1 MKDYTTL
8 SSQEKMDLY
17 LKSKSLSADEYAKLE
32 NNLIAKG
39 DAQPDDKSQLGFQDY
54 TFKDV
59 SFLNDK
65 NNIVN
70 EINSLNIDDKDK
82 RYLRK
87 LSKMESGYNPKIRN
101 QFGYMGLYQF
111 GKPALQA
118 VKMTEDEYINDSQ
131 KQHKAALRLMD
142 INTKGLEKYYGS
154 TFNGIKLNKH
164 NLAAAAQLGGRGT
177 VNKLLSGK
185 INDFKDGNG
194 ISIFKYL
201 KLFENI

>member
-1 MKDYTTL
+1 MDYTKL
-8 SSQEKMDLY
+8 SPQEKMELY
-17 LKSKSLSADEYAKLE
+17 LKNKSLSPEEYGKFE
-32 NNLIAKG
+32 QNLIAKG
-39 DAQPDDKSQLGFQDY
+39 DAQVDDKNQLGFQDY
-54 TFKDV
+54 AFKDV

-70 EINSLNIDDKDK
+70 EINSLNIDEKDK

-118 VKMTEDEYINDSQ
+118 VGMTEDEYINNSQ
-131 KQHKAALRLMD
+131 KQHQAALKLMD

-154 TFNGIKLNKH
+154 TFRGIKLNKH
-164 NLAAAAQLGGRGT
+164 NLAAAEIGRAH
-177 VNKLLSGK
+177 V
-185 INDFKDGNG
+185 
-194 ISIFKYL
+194 
-201 KLFENI
+201 

>member
-1 MKDYTTL
+1 M
-8 SSQEKMDLY
+8 ELY
-17 LKSKSLSADEYAKLE
+17 LKNKSLSPEEYGKFE
-32 NNLIAKG
+32 QNLIAKG
-39 DAQPDDKSQLGFQDY
+39 DTQPDDKSQLGFQDY
-54 TFKDV
+54 AFKDV

>member
-39 DAQPDDKSQLGFQDY
+39 DAQPDDKSQLVFQDY

-70 EINSLNIDDKDK
+70 EINSLSIDDKDK

-87 LSKMESGYNPKIRN
+87 L
-101 QFGYMGLYQF
+101 
-111 GKPALQA
+111 
-118 VKMTEDEYINDSQ
+118 
-131 KQHKAALRLMD
+131 
-142 INTKGLEKYYGS
+142 
-154 TFNGIKLNKH
+154 
-164 NLAAAAQLGGRGT
+164 
-177 VNKLLSGK
+177 
-185 INDFKDGNG
+185 
-194 ISIFKYL
+194 
-201 KLFENI
+201 

>member
-1 MKDYTTL
+1 MDYTKL
-8 SSQEKMDLY
+8 SPQEKMELY
-17 LKSKSLSADEYAKLE
+17 LKNKSLSSEEYDKFE
-32 NNLIAKG
+32 QNLIAKG
-39 DAQPDDKSQLGFQDY
+39 DVQDDSQNQPSFQNY
-54 TFKDV
+54 AFKDV

-118 VKMTEDEYINDSQ
+118 VGITEDEYINNSQ
-131 KQHKAALRLMD
+131 KQHQAALKLMN

-154 TFNGIKLNKH
+154 TFRGIKLNKH

-194 ISIFKYL
+194 VSIFKYL
-201 KLFENI
+201 KLFENL

>member
-1 MKDYTTL
+1 MDYTKL
-8 SSQEKMDLY
+8 SPQEKMELY
-17 LKSKSLSADEYAKLE
+17 LKNKSLSPEEYGKFE
-32 NNLIAKG
+32 QNLIAKG
-39 DAQPDDKSQLGFQDY
+39 DTQPDDKSQLGFQDY
-54 TFKDV
+54 AFKDV

-70 EINSLNIDDKDK
+70 EINSLNIDEKDK

-118 VKMTEDEYINDSQ
+118 VGMTEDEYINNSQ
-131 KQHKAALRLMD
+131 KQHQAALKLMD

>member
-17 LKSKSLSADEYAKLE
+17 LKSKSLSADEYDKLE

-39 DAQPDDKSQLGFQDY
+39 ESQLSPIKSQFDDY
-54 TFKDV
+54 VFKDI

-65 NNIVN
+65 NNITD
-70 EINSLNIDDKDK
+70 EIDSLDIDSKDK
-82 RYLRK
+82 RYLKK

>member
-1 MKDYTTL
+1 
-8 SSQEKMDLY
+8 
-17 LKSKSLSADEYAKLE
+17 
-32 NNLIAKG
+32 
-39 DAQPDDKSQLGFQDY
+39 
-54 TFKDV
+54 
-59 SFLNDK
+59 
-65 NNIVN
+65 
-70 EINSLNIDDKDK
+70 
-82 RYLRK
+82 
-87 LSKMESGYNPKIRN
+87 MESGYNPKIRN

>member
-1 MKDYTTL
+1 MDYTKL
-8 SSQEKMDLY
+8 SPQEKMELY
-17 LKSKSLSADEYAKLE
+17 LKNKSLSSEEYDKFE
-32 NNLIAKG
+32 QNLIAKG
-39 DAQPDDKSQLGFQDY
+39 DVQDDSQNQPSFQNY
-54 TFKDV
+54 AFKDV

-118 VKMTEDEYINDSQ
+118 VGITEDEYINNSQ
-131 KQHKAALRLMD
+131 KQHQAALKLMN

-154 TFNGIKLNKH
+154 TFRGIKLNKH

-185 INDFKDGNG
+185 INDFKDGNNV
-194 ISIFKYL
+194 SIFKYL